1 MVIKHYIY
9 KCPKCKTLEFF
20 DSTQEFTTK
29 CPKCKIE
36 MNLGHSFEEDTSKQN
51 TLEKPTE
58 PTVDHSK
65 LKAELEGRKA
75 IQCPTCGSYHT
86 NKISAVG
93 RAVSVGF
100 WGLGSSKIGKTY
112 ECKKCGYKW

>member
-1 MVIKHYIY
+1 MVCYIY
-9 KCPKCKTLEFF
+9 KCNNCNNGQVFGVDEEF
-20 DSTQEFTTK
+20 STK
-29 CPKCKIE
+29 CPFCGEE
-36 MNLGHSFEEDTSKQN
+36 MELINGENDDSEPSC
-51 TLEKPTE
+51 LEKPTE
-58 PTVDHSK
+58 PTVDHYK